1 MESVF
6 TSVAKVRVLN
16 SLKNK
21 TLNNCFTF
29 EKFKARELF
38 FSTALAIYLS
48 KENVKVWLRVVF
60 GLRFHFAFSL

>member
-29 EKFKARELF
+29 EKFKAREFF
-38 FSTALAIYLS
+38 FSTALAIY
-48 KENVKVWLRVVF
+48 LRVVF

>member
-29 EKFKARELF
+29 EKFKAREF
-38 FSTALAIYLS
+38 FFFYSSSHIS
-48 KENVKVWLRVVF
+48 FKEKWQGLVESGFRVKVSF
-60 GLRFHFAFSL
+60 CF